1 MATTVV
7 AVKEWLDAVKPGYG
21 DLYASAFSET
31 GIDDAGDV
39 GAITAE
45 AMGALEMA
53 LEELGAKV
61 MHLENIRNAIAQEG
75 VKMNPHRPGGP
86 SRSDPSPQLPRRLG
100 GHDGHD
106 AGASAPVV
114 EWSKRDSGKKFSC
127 FLSHHKRDCSM
138 EARFLKEK
146 MQGLICK
153 ECFLDSD
160 DLRVSE
166 WCGFIV
172 VDFSF
177 SASPRPCARPP
188 YAR

>member
-1 MATTVV
+1 MS
-7 AVKEWLDAVKPGYG
+7 P
-21 DLYASAFSET
+21 
-31 GIDDAGDV
+31 
-39 GAITAE
+39 
-45 AMGALEMA
+45 
-53 LEELGAKV
+53 
-61 MHLENIRNAIAQEG
+61 R
-75 VKMNPHRPGGP
+75 RPGGP

-160 DLRVSE
+160 DLQVRSALFRV
-166 WCGFIV
+166 
-172 VDFSF
+172 
-177 SASPRPCARPP
+177 RPP
-188 YAR
+188 VPC